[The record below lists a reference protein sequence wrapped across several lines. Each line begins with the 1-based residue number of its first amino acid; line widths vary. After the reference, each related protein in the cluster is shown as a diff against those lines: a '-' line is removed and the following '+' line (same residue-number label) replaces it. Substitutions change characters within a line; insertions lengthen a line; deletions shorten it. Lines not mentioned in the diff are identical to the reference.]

1 MILCYSNVADFAD
14 KKEGKPTCFLFRV
27 NKVKKQAIVI
37 FARKPTLC

>member
-1 MILCYSNVADFAD
+1 MGLYYSNVADFAD
-14 KKEGKPTCFLFRV
+14 KKQGKWTCFLFPS